1 MTRLTRDDI
10 VAGAGR
16 RFATY
21 GYHGTSMRDLGE
33 DLGILG
39 SSIYAH
45 VGGKQE
51 LLVAVV
57 ERGAEF
63 FSASADAALAG
74 ASDPLDAL
82 AWLISGHIDVVL
94 DHRSEARTYLAEV
107 TFLDGAERRRIAA
120 ARRRYEDVFARTIAD
135 AQEAGLVGDD
145 LDPRLGA
152 IYVLSILNT
161 VDRWYDEDGKLAR
174 ADFASDVYSF
184 VCRGLCGGDRRISA
198 SERRE

>member
-16 RFATY
+16 RFATH

-63 FSASADAALAG
+63 FSASADAALARS
-74 ASDPLDAL
+74 SDPLDAL
-82 AWLISGHIDVVL
+82 AGLISGHIDVVL

-107 TFLDGAERRRIAA
+107 TFLDGSERRRIAA

-135 AQEAGLVGDD
+135 AQETGLVRDD

-161 VDRWYDEDGKLAR
+161 IDRWYDEDGRLPR
-174 ADFASDVYSF
+174 EDFASDVFSF
-184 VCRGLCGGDRRISA
+184 LCRGLCGRG
-198 SERRE
+198 